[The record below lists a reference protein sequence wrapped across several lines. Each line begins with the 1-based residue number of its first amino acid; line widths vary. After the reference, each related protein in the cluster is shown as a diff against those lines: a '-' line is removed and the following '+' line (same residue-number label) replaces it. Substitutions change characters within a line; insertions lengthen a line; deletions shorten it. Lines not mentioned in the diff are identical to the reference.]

1 MGGRRCSVAGPMD
14 KGYVQQGKLKRHL
27 KMGRETEVEEDVLV
41 EVAVMAGSVWRMRAW
56 TVTDD
61 V

>member
-1 MGGRRCSVAGPMD
+1 MD